1 MRILSLPPLL
11 ALSAFFVAGQ
21 TQTVGLLVNDAART
35 SPGYT
40 LLLPMHSGNTYL
52 IDNAGQVVHSWNSGN
67 YEPGRMAY
75 LMPNGHLMRADSLPG
90 QGPPIGGGDGGR
102 IREYDWDGNV
112 VWTFTY
118 ATSSYAL
125 HHDFKPLP
133 NGNVIALLVETK
145 TPAQMAAAGMRPDI
159 LQTNATNLYPD
170 AVVEIE
176 PIKPSGGK
184 IVWEWHV
191 WDHLVQNYDSSKL
204 NYGTPSAHPE
214 LVDPNASY
222 PSKIAAFWNHM
233 NSVDY
238 SAAFDQIIL
247 SVRGSSEVWVID
259 HSTTTAEAAAHT
271 GGKYGKG
278 GDLLYRWGNPALY
291 GQGKSVDRMLYEQH
305 DAQWIAAGRTGAGNI
320 IVYSNGENRPGG
332 EYTTVDEFAPPVD
345 GSGVY
350 ALSGAYGPKQM
361 SWSYAGTGSE
371 RFYTR
376 DIGGAERLPNGNTLI
391 CYGTLGLLEE
401 VTAGGEIVWKYI
413 SPEVQGGI
421 LTQGQS
427 PALDAKGEGMNAV
440 FKARRYAP
448 DYPGLVGRDLTPRG
462 PVEKYAMSPWNG
474 ASLQAGATAP
484 GAVLSVFG
492 SGLANKTEI
501 AVAAPLPAT
510 LGGATAQIKDSA
522 GTIQTCSLL
531 YASPAQINLV
541 VPATAAAGSATL
553 TISRTGGASQWALI
567 EIEAV
572 APGLFSVN
580 NSGKGVGV
588 IDAARTTSVGKQ
600 SKLAVFTYD
609 LATKQF
615 VSVPI
620 DLGATTDQVA
630 LSLYATGVRGAS
642 SISAIS
648 ATVGGVAVPVTGVS
662 QSAFPG
668 LDVVNV
674 GPLPRALAGK
684 GESNIVLQ
692 VSGRTSNTV
701 TVNIK

>member
-1 MRILSLPPLL
+1 MRRQLLLL
-11 ALSAFFVAGQ
+11 AVAAQFVTGQ
-21 TQTVGLLVNDAART
+21 TQTVGLIVNDASRAA
-35 SPGYT
+35 PGYT

-118 ATSSYAL
+118 ATSTYAL

-159 LQTNATNLYPD
+159 LQSGATNLYPD

-176 PIKPSGGK
+176 PIKPSGGR

-191 WDHLVQNYDSSKL
+191 WDHLVQNYDSSKS

-222 PSKIAAFWNHM
+222 PSRIAAFWNHM

-238 SAAFDQIIL
+238 NADLDQIIL

-259 HSTTTAEAAAHT
+259 HSTTSAESAGHT

-291 GQGKSVDRMLYEQH
+291 GQGRAADRMLFEQH
-305 DAQWIAAGRTGAGNI
+305 DAQWIAAGRTGAGRI
-320 IVYSNGENRPGG
+320 LVYSNGENRPGG
-332 EYTTVDEFAPPVD
+332 EYTTVDEFAPPVNAN
-345 GSGVY
+345 GVY
-350 ALSGAYGPKQM
+350 ALAGSAYGPSQM
-361 SWSYAGTGSE
+361 SWSYAGAGSE

-427 PALDAKGEGMNAV
+427 PALDTKGEGMNAV

-448 DYPGLVGRDLTPRG
+448 DYAGLAGRDLTPKG
-462 PVEKYAMSPWNG
+462 PVEKYAIVSWNG

-484 GAVLSVFG
+484 GAILSLFG
-492 SGLANKTEI
+492 SNLADKT
-501 AVAAPLPAT
+501 AVSTSTPLATT
-510 LGGATAQIKDSA
+510 LGGATVQIKDSA
-522 GTIQTCSLL
+522 GAIQTCSLV
-531 YASPAQINLV
+531 YASPTQVNAV
-541 VPATAAAGSATL
+541 VPATAALGSATL
-553 TISRTGGASQWALI
+553 TVSRASGGSQWAI
-567 EIEAV
+567 TEIESV
-572 APGLFSVN
+572 APGLFSMN
-580 NSGKGVGV
+580 NTGKGVAV
-588 IDAARTTSVGKQ
+588 IDAVRTASGGQQSV
-600 SKLAVFTYD
+600 LTVFTYD
-609 LATKQF
+609 LAARQF
-615 VSVPI
+615 ASAPI
-620 DLGATTDQVA
+620 DLGSTTDQVK
-630 LSLYATGVRGAS
+630 LSLYGTGIRGAS
-642 SISAIS
+642 SLSAVAVTI
-648 ATVGGVAVPVTGVS
+648 GDVAVPVISLS
-662 QSAFPG
+662 QSTFPG
-668 LDVVNV
+668 VDVVEI
-674 GPLPRALAGK
+674 GPAPRSLAGK
-684 GESNIVLQ
+684 GESNVVLQ